1 MVPCGAESTGLKSIA
16 GPVTLK
22 THNSYLPCCE
32 YPISIDSLW
41 VRQRFPWIYSS
52 MKRALKRTIETHCE
66 QIHGKKP
73 LLKGGWGRA
82 CAWPTAKQR
91 SRPAVFLIHIIHLVL
106 CDIFLMYTTFPV
118 LCVCFLHICFIN
130 KNIFFIEV

>member
-1 MVPCGAESTGLKSIA
+1 MVPCGVQSTGLKSIVGPA
-16 GPVTLK
+16 PVTLK

-32 YPISIDSLW
+32 YPISTDSLW
-41 VRQRFPWIYSS
+41 ARQRFSWKYSS

-91 SRPAVFLIHIIHLVL
+91 SRPAVFLIYMIYIVL
-106 CDIFLMYTTFPV
+106 CAIFLMNTIFPV
-118 LCVCFLHICFIN
+118 LCVYTVLCC
-130 KNIFFIEV
+130 V